1 MMNIPLT
8 EILAKMPVEELEQAL
23 NDFLAPITD
32 LLPEKRLRRV
42 VPEAVRGILAQE
54 TPVIAAMAQSTPRQ
68 EMSCYA
74 GAKRIYRFIWNKRF
88 NHHQLFKGIYQ
99 IAQRT
104 VAEENPDYLVV
115 ALDPVNFEKPYTKK
129 LEGVSTVRKSTP
141 PNLEGEARLTH
152 GYPAM
157 TATVV
162 NTAVPAISYLN
173 WFSYKTADFLSEN
186 REIQRSIRTTRW
198 VFPDRKLRFV
208 MDSGGDDQKNFAF
221 WEPNEFIVTAKHMNR
236 LVEVYNS
243 RLDCWETEHLQDL
256 VNCVLWQVTYQVAFQ
271 HARRTHL
278 ADLKM
283 GWFLVR
289 LPETHQQL
297 WVLVAE
303 DNLHTN
309 TLTLLTS
316 IPILS
321 VTIAQEIY
329 ADWRLRGRIEHGYR
343 FDQEQGLD
351 VEDLRVRTVE
361 RMRRVFALVLVAA
374 QFVFSLGKHWPP
386 KAVLWLRKL
395 GGKLGL
401 KTDRDGP
408 YILLRGLSAVW
419 QSVATL
425 SWLAI
430 QPFPHHLF
438 GATRDVGIHRGIWV
452 S

>member
-1 MMNIPLT
+1 
-8 EILAKMPVEELEQAL
+8 L

-173 WFSYKTADFLSEN
+173 WFSYKTDDFLSQN

-198 VFPDRKLRFV
+198 GGIVVDPTTQRTSLKGVFA
-208 MDSGGDDQKNFAF
+208 GGD
-221 WEPNEFIVTAKHMNR
+221 V
-236 LVEVYNS
+236 
-243 RLDCWETEHLQDL
+243 
-256 VNCVLWQVTYQVAFQ
+256 VLGAATVILAMGEG
-271 HARRTHL
+271 RR
-278 ADLKM
+278 
-283 GWFLVR
+283 
-289 LPETHQQL
+289 
-297 WVLVAE
+297 
-303 DNLHTN
+303 
-309 TLTLLTS
+309 
-316 IPILS
+316 
-321 VTIAQEIY
+321 
-329 ADWRLRGRIEHGYR
+329 
-343 FDQEQGLD
+343 
-351 VEDLRVRTVE
+351 
-361 RMRRVFALVLVAA
+361 AA
-374 QFVFSLGKHWPP
+374 QAIHQYLEDEDWTGAPEPAALLEH
-386 KAVLWLRKL
+386 AVQN
-395 GGKLGL
+395 
-401 KTDRDGP
+401 
-408 YILLRGLSAVW
+408 A
-419 QSVATL
+419 
-425 SWLAI
+425 
-430 QPFPHHLF
+430 
-438 GATRDVGIHRGIWV
+438 
-452 S
+452 

>member
-8 EILAKMPVEELEQAL
+8 EIFAKMPVEELEQTL

-32 LLPEKRLRRV
+32 LLPEERLRQV
-42 VPEAVRGILAQE
+42 VPEAVRGILARE

-68 EMSCYA
+68 ETSCYA
-74 GAKRIYRFIWNKRF
+74 EAKRIYRFIWNERF
-88 NHHQLFKGIYQ
+88 NHHQLFKGIYH

-104 VAEENPDYLVV
+104 VTEENPDYLVV
-115 ALDPVNFEKPYTKK
+115 ALDQVNFEKPYTKK
-129 LEGVSTVRKSTP
+129 LEGVSTVYKSTP
-141 PNLEGEARLTH
+141 PNLKGKARLAH

-162 NTAVPAISYLN
+162 NTAVPVISYLN

-198 VFPDRKLRFV
+198 VFPGRKLRFV

-221 WEPNEFIVTAKHMNR
+221 WEPNEFIVTAKHMDR

-243 RLDCWETEHLQDL
+243 RLDCWETEHLQEL
-256 VNCVLWQVTYQVAFQ
+256 VNCVHWQVTYQVAFQ
-271 HARRTHL
+271 HAGRTRL

-309 TLTLLTS
+309 TLTLLTN
-316 IPILS
+316 IPILN

-438 GATRDVGIHRGIWV
+438 GDT
-452 S
+452 

>member
-8 EILAKMPVEELEQAL
+8 EILAKMPVEELEQTL
-23 NDFLAPITD
+23 NDFLAPSTD
-32 LLPEKRLRRV
+32 LLPEERL
-42 VPEAVRGILAQE
+42 
-54 TPVIAAMAQSTPRQ
+54 
-68 EMSCYA
+68 
-74 GAKRIYRFIWNKRF
+74 
-88 NHHQLFKGIYQ
+88 
-99 IAQRT
+99 
-104 VAEENPDYLVV
+104 
-115 ALDPVNFEKPYTKK
+115 
-129 LEGVSTVRKSTP
+129 
-141 PNLEGEARLTH
+141 
-152 GYPAM
+152 
-157 TATVV
+157 
-162 NTAVPAISYLN
+162 
-173 WFSYKTADFLSEN
+173 
-186 REIQRSIRTTRW
+186 
-198 VFPDRKLRFV
+198 
-208 MDSGGDDQKNFAF
+208 
-221 WEPNEFIVTAKHMNR
+221 R

-271 HARRTHL
+271 HAGRTRL

-309 TLTLLTS
+309 TLTLLTNIS
-316 IPILS
+316 ILS
-321 VTIAQEIY
+321 VTIAQEVY
-329 ADWRLRGRIEHGYR
+329 ADWRLRGRIELGYR
-343 FDQEQGLD
+343 FDQKQGLD
-351 VEDLRVRTVE
+351 VEDMRVRTVE

-374 QFVFSLGKHWPP
+374 QFVFSMAKHWPP

-408 YILLRGLSAVW
+408 YILLHGLSAVW

-438 GATRDVGIHRGIWV
+438 GAT
-452 S
+452 

>member
-1 MMNIPLT
+1 MLNIPLT
-8 EILAKMPVEELEQAL
+8 EIFAKMPVEELEQTL
-23 NDFLAPITD
+23 NDFLAPITE
-32 LLPEKRLRRV
+32 LLPEERLRRV

-68 EMSCYA
+68 ESNCWA

-88 NHHQLFKGIYQ
+88 NHHQLFKGVYQ

-104 VAEENPDYLVV
+104 VAEENPTYLVV

-129 LEGVSTVRKSTP
+129 LAGVSTVRKSTP
-141 PNLEGEARLTH
+141 PTLEGEARLAH

-157 TATVV
+157 TAAVV

-186 REIQRSIRTTRW
+186 REIQRSIRTTAW
-198 VFPDRKLRFV
+198 VFPGRKLRFV

-221 WEPNEFIVTAKHMNR
+221 WQPNEFIVTAKHMDR

-243 RLDCWETEHLQDL
+243 RLHRWETEHLQDL

-271 HARRTHL
+271 HAGRTRL
-278 ADLKM
+278 ANLKM
-283 GWFLVR
+283 GWFLIR

-297 WVLVAE
+297 WALVAE
-303 DNLHTN
+303 DNLHSN
-309 TLTLLTS
+309 TLTLLTN
-316 IPILS
+316 IPIFS
-321 VTIAQEIY
+321 VPIAQEIY

-351 VEDLRVRTVE
+351 VEDLRVHTLE

-374 QFVFSLGKHWPP
+374 QFVFSLVKHWPP

-395 GGKLGL
+395 GGKFGL

-430 QPFPHHLF
+430 QPFPLHLF
-438 GATRDVGIHRGIWV
+438 GVT
-452 S
+452 

>member
-1 MMNIPLT
+1 MLNIPLS
-8 EILAKMPVEELEQAL
+8 EIIAKMPIEELEQTL
-23 NDFLAPITD
+23 NDFLAPVTD

-54 TPVIAAMAQSTPRQ
+54 TPVIAEMAQSTPRQ

-74 GAKRIYRFIWNKRF
+74 GAKRIYRFVWNERF
-88 NHHQLFKGIYQ
+88 NHHQLFKGIYH
-99 IAQRT
+99 IARRT
-104 VAEENPDYLVV
+104 VAEERQERLVV

-129 LEGVSTVRKSTP
+129 LEDVSTVHKSTP
-141 PNLEGEARLTH
+141 PNLKGEARLAH

-162 NTAVPAISYLN
+162 NTRVPAISYLN
-173 WFSYKTADFLSEN
+173 WFSYKTANFLSEN

-221 WEPNEFIVTAKHMNR
+221 LAPNEFIITAKHMDR
-236 LVEVYNS
+236 LVEVYNP
-243 RLDCWETEHLQDL
+243 RLDRWETEHLQDL

-271 HARRTHL
+271 HAGRTRL
-278 ADLKM
+278 ANLKL
-283 GWFLVR
+283 GWFLLR
-289 LPETHQQL
+289 LPDTHQQI
-297 WVLVAE
+297 WALVTE
-303 DNLHTN
+303 DDLHPN
-309 TLTLLTS
+309 TLTLLTN
-316 IPILS
+316 IPVLN

-329 ADWRLRGRIEHGYR
+329 ADWRLRSRIEHGYR

-361 RMRRVFALVLVAA
+361 RMRRIFALVLASA
-374 QFVFSLGKHWPP
+374 QFVLFLTQHWPP

-401 KTDRDGP
+401 TTDRDGP

-438 GATRDVGIHRGIWV
+438 G
-452 S
+452 SS

>member
-1 MMNIPLT
+1 MMNIPRDNLSPIA
-8 EILAKMPVEELEQAL
+8 EVLNQMPGKELEQTL
-23 NDFLAPITD
+23 KEFVEPMTD

-42 VPEAVRGILAQE
+42 VPEAIRGILAQE
-54 TPVIAAMAQSTPRQ
+54 TPVIAAMAQSTPRRQ
-68 EMSCYA
+68 KSCWA
-74 GAKRIYRFIWNKRF
+74 GAKCIYRFIWSKRF
-88 NHHQLFKGIYQ
+88 NHHQLFKGVYQ
-99 IAQRT
+99 IARRT
-104 VAEENPDYLVV
+104 VAEEDLDYLVV

-129 LEGVSTVRKSTP
+129 LEGVSTVHKSTP
-141 PNLEGEARLTH
+141 PNLDGEARLAH

-162 NTAVPAISYLN
+162 NTIVPAISYLN
-173 WFSYKTADFLSEN
+173 WFSYKTVDFLSEN

-198 VFPDRKLRFV
+198 VFQGRKLRFV

-221 WEPNEFIVTAKHMNR
+221 WQPDEFIVTAKHMDR

-243 RLDCWETEHLQDL
+243 RLDQWETEHLQDL
-256 VNCVLWQVTYQVAFQ
+256 VDCVLWQASYQVAFQ
-271 HARRTHL
+271 HAGRTRL
-278 ADLKM
+278 TDLKM
-283 GWFLVR
+283 GWFKIR
-289 LPETHQQL
+289 LPETHQKL

-303 DNLHTN
+303 DNLHPN
-309 TLTLLTS
+309 ALTLLTN

-321 VTIAQEIY
+321 VTIAQQVY

-361 RMRRVFALVLVAA
+361 RMRRIFALALVAA
-374 QFVFSLGKHWPP
+374 QFVFSLAKHWPP

-419 QSVATL
+419 QSMATL
-425 SWLAI
+425 SWLTI

-438 GATRDVGIHRGIWV
+438 R
-452 S
+452 SS

>member
-1 MMNIPLT
+1 MLNIPLT
-8 EILAKMPVEELEQAL
+8 EIFAKMPVEELEQTM

-32 LLPEKRLRRV
+32 LLPEERLRRV
-42 VPEAVRGILAQE
+42 VPEAIRGILAQE

-68 EMSCYA
+68 KMRCYA
-74 GAKRIYRFIWNKRF
+74 GAKRIYRFIWNERF
-88 NHHQLFKGIYQ
+88 NHHQLFKGIYH
-99 IAQRT
+99 IARRT

-115 ALDPVNFEKPYTKK
+115 ALDPVNFEKPYTKE
-129 LEGVSTVRKSTP
+129 LEGVSTVYKSTP
-141 PNLEGEARLTH
+141 PNLEGKARLAH

-157 TATVV
+157 TASVV
-162 NTAVPAISYLN
+162 NTAIPAISYLN

-186 REIQRSIRTTRW
+186 REIQRSIRTTRR
-198 VFPDRKLRFV
+198 VFSGRKLRFV

-221 WEPNEFIVTAKHMNR
+221 WEPNEFIVTAKHMDR

-243 RLDCWETEHLQDL
+243 RLDRWETEHLQDL

-271 HARRTHL
+271 HAGRTRL

-303 DNLHTN
+303 DNLHAN
-309 TLTLLTS
+309 TLTLLTN

-321 VTIAQEIY
+321 VTIAQEVY

-361 RMRRVFALVLVAA
+361 RMRRVFALVVVAA

-386 KAVLWLRKL
+386 KAVLWLRNL

-438 GATRDVGIHRGIWV
+438 GAT
-452 S
+452 